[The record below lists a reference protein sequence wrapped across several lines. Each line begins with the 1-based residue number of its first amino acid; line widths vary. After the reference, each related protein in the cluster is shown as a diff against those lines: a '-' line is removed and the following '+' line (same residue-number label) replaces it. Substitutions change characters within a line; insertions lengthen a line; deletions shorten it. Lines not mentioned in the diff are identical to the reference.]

1 VKRVN
6 VQPAETACFA
16 RAKPCL
22 IAPLRA
28 AWP

>member
-1 VKRVN
+1 

-16 RAKPCL
+16 REKPCL

-28 AWP
+28 AGP